1 MPTVLQAALSG
12 LGKQQRTSQSSLYGI
27 YLPAQGDSEEK
38 PGGGGGDCFLGNKEL
53 DVLLCNFEGKEK
65 TQQTE

>member
-27 YLPAQGDSEEK
+27 YLPAQGDSEETRK
-38 PGGGGGDCFLGNKEL
+38 RYC
-53 DVLLCNFEGKEK
+53 
-65 TQQTE
+65 